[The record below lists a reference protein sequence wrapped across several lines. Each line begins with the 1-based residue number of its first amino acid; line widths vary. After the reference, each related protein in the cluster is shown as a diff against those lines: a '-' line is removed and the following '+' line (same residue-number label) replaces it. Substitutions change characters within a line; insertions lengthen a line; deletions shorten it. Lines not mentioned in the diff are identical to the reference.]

1 MDQKKTMIRKAK
13 LDNMI
18 AAYAEIWADV
28 LLDKNLSMH
37 LLNIEDDLRYLNQL
51 IAMKDQDH
59 PHIPIYFS
67 IAEQLK
73 RLQEIVVNKLSIGY
87 SSSI

>member
-1 MDQKKTMIRKAK
+1 MDDKKTLIRKAK
-13 LDNMI
+13 LDKMI

-51 IAMKDQDH
+51 IALKNLDH
-59 PHIPIYFS
+59 PHVLIYFS

-73 RLQEIVVNKLSIGY
+73 RLQRIVVYKLNEGY

>member
-1 MDQKKTMIRKAK
+1 MDRKKTLIRKAK

-18 AAYAEIWADV
+18 AAYAEIWAEV
-28 LLDKNLSMH
+28 LLDKSLRMH

-59 PHIPIYFS
+59 PHVPVYLL
-67 IAEQLK
+67 IAAQLK
-73 RLQEIVVNKLSIGY
+73 RLQEIIVEKLSRGNAAHG
-87 SSSI
+87 

>member
-1 MDQKKTMIRKAK
+1 MDDKKTLIRKAK

-28 LLDKNLSMH
+28 LLNKNLIVH
-37 LLNIEDDLRYLNQL
+37 LLNIEDDLRYVNQL
-51 IAMKDQDH
+51 IALKDLDH
-59 PHIPIYFS
+59 AHVPIYFS
-67 IAEQLK
+67 IREQLK
-73 RLQEIVVNKLSIGY
+73 RLHEIVVNKLSKGY